1 MELQEARRTVMR
13 RHPKTQFVCLHVAD
27 AENLTYVS
35 ECLDELSN
43 MHVDIAARIG
53 ELGRQPRAA
62 RKFFDKYQDRIV
74 FGTDAVPG
82 GYNTPQQIFGD
93 DLYRIYYRFLETEDE
108 YFDYAPAPKPPQGR
122 WCISGIGL
130 PDGILKK
137 VYWENAAQLLK
148 LA

>member
-1 MELQEARRTVMR
+1 
-13 RHPKTQFVCLHVAD
+13 
-27 AENLTYVS
+27 
-35 ECLDELSN
+35 